1 MRTITLEEHY
11 ATPAFMEGP
20 GRQLKQQAQAVQ
32 AHPQVAAGVA
42 RLIEQLT
49 DLDQGRI
56 ADMDAA
62 GIDVQVLSLTSPGVE
77 QLEPS
82 AAIALARASNDRLA
96 QAVLGHPERLA
107 GFAALPT
114 PAPEAA
120 ASELERTVRDYGFK
134 GALINGHSR
143 GRYLDDAFFWP
154 FLERAEA
161 LQVPLYI
168 HPTPPPQPVIQAYY
182 VGNFAPEVTTALAMA
197 GWGWHIETAV
207 HLLRLIL
214 SGAFDRFPDLQVII
228 GHLGEGLVGMLARID
243 HAMPVEVTK
252 LKHPVG
258 TYLRQ
263 NVHYTFSGFN
273 YTAPFLDLLLQVGV
287 ERIMF
292 SADYPYQSMAQAQA
306 FLDQLPVSPADKER
320 IAHGNAERL
329 LRL

>member
-20 GRQLKQQAQAVQ
+20 GRQLRQQAQAVR
-32 AHPQVAAGVA
+32 AHPQVAAGITK
-42 RLIEQLT
+42 LIEQLT

-77 QLEPS
+77 QLEP
-82 AAIALARASNDRLA
+82 AEAVALARTSNDRLA
-96 QAVLGHPERLA
+96 QAVLAHPERLA

-154 FLERAEA
+154 ILERAEA

-182 VGNFAPEVTTALAMA
+182 TGNFAA
-197 GWGWHIETAV
+197 GGNG
-207 HLLRLIL
+207 
-214 SGAFDRFPDLQVII
+214 GAGDRQA
-228 GHLGEGLVGMLARID
+228 GA
-243 HAMPVEVTK
+243 
-252 LKHPVG
+252 G
-258 TYLRQ
+258 TSKRPS
-263 NVHYTFSGFN
+263 TSC
-273 YTAPFLDLLLQVGV
+273 A
-287 ERIMF
+287 
-292 SADYPYQSMAQAQA
+292 
-306 FLDQLPVSPADKER
+306 
-320 IAHGNAERL
+320 
-329 LRL
+329 